1 MDYQKIDQ
9 KPLAMDVSDKI
20 KYEFFDSFLVKP
32 LTPVKV
38 KKEFSTPIA
47 TDKPKADKN
56 GIEATDYD
64 KVKKEVNS
72 FKTSSTLLIFFS
84 V

>member
-1 MDYQKIDQ
+1 MQEKINQ
-9 KPLAMDVSDKI
+9 KPLAEDVSNKI

-72 FKTSSTLLIFFS
+72 
-84 V
+84 

>member
-1 MDYQKIDQ
+1 MDSQKVDQ
-9 KPLAMDVSDKI
+9 KPLAMDVSDRI

-32 LTPVKV
+32 LAPTKV

-56 GIEATDYD
+56 GIEATDMI
-64 KVKKEVNS
+64 K
-72 FKTSSTLLIFFS
+72 
-84 V
+84 